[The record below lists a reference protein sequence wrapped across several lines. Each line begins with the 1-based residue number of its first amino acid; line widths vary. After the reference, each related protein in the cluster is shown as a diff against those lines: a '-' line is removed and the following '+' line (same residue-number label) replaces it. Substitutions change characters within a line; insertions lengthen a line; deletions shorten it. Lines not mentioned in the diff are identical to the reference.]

1 MHCVGSDLSV
11 VLSIEEPEDI
21 PVRLTFEAL
30 AH

>member
-1 MHCVGSDLSV
+1 VKLNVRSKELYNCT
-11 VLSIEEPEDI
+11 